1 MPIPDHLVR
10 HLDLLIAAPS
20 DTEGLVRW
28 GDYHFARELQLALHR
43 LGLSSRL
50 LFRDSYRRQPEPVL
64 GSGLLVLR
72 GKFAPRS
79 DWLAC
84 SRYARKAAWM
94 ISWPLDPTPSE
105 LAGYDLLLVA
115 SSQDRARVAALS
127 GRPTHTLLQ
136 ASAFG
141 GRCRPQPVRG
151 DLLFVGNYRGV
162 ERPTVVDFTLAGL
175 PLELIGR
182 GWDAVGLQAAA
193 SDIANHA
200 LPARYCQALAVL
212 NDHHGAMA
220 DYGYLNNRVF
230 DVLACGVPVI
240 TDVAPGC
247 PAELEA
253 GVIRHRPGD
262 DPEASLSKAEQLRS
276 DDRRMAGV
284 ASAVRERHSFD
295 ARAVRLLEAF
305 AAR

>member
-1 MPIPDHLVR
+1 M
-10 HLDLLIAAPS
+10 
-20 DTEGLVRW
+20 RW

-50 LFRDSYRRQPEPVL
+50 LFRDSYRRQPEPVG

-72 GKFAPRS
+72 GKFTPRS
-79 DWLAC
+79 NWLAC
-84 SRYARKAAWM
+84 SSYALKAAWL

-105 LAGYDLLLVA
+105 LAGYDLLFVA
-115 SSQDRARVAALS
+115 SIQDRTRIATLS

-141 GRCRPQPVRG
+141 SVSRPQPVRSG
-151 DLLFVGNYRGV
+151 LLFVGNYRGV
-162 ERPTVVDFTLAGL
+162 ERPTVADFALAGL
-175 PLELIGR
+175 PLELIGK
-182 GWDAVGLQAAA
+182 GWDEVGLQAAA
-193 SDIANHA
+193 SEIANHA
-200 LPARYCQALAVL
+200 LPGRYSQALAVL

-240 TDVAPGC
+240 TDAAPGC
-247 PAELEA
+247 PKELEA

-262 DPEASLSKAEQLRS
+262 DPVANLMKAEKLRS
-276 DDRRMAGV
+276 DHLRMAGL
-284 ASAVRERHSFD
+284 AAAVRERHSFD
-295 ARAVRLLEAF
+295 ARAMRLLKVF
-305 AAR
+305 ATH